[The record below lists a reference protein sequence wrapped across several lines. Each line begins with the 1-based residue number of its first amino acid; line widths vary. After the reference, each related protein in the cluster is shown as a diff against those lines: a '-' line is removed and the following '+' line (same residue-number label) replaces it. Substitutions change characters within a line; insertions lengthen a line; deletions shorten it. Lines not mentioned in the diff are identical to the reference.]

1 MGVSPTL
8 LRAAA
13 VLIVVALTGM
23 AAAPGVAMGLEAATT
38 PAAVAVAVPAAVAAS
53 GPGALAG
60 VFCRQAAVALM
71 AIHTLPPRRC
81 LPHQFLLQFGSLV
94 YARTRCL
101 VDC

>member
-38 PAAVAVAVPAAVAAS
+38 PAAVAVAVPAAVAAL
-53 GPGALAG
+53 ALAG

>member
-53 GPGALAG
+53 LGALAG